1 MTPVGAGTGTG
12 ISSVLGAR
20 ALQAVMVAIVVGI
33 VSFAMMQALPGDAA
47 FRIAAG
53 RYGYDMMNAASAE
66 AVRAELGLDRPLLVQ
81 LGTWMWSL
89 AQFDMG
95 NSLVTGAPVTHEFAH
110 QLGASL
116 LLAGAAVTV
125 SVLIAVPVGIATG
138 LNPGGLVDRITLSI
152 SVGIRAL
159 PIFALA
165 VLLILVFAIQIRLLP
180 VAGFDRVEHLV
191 LPSLPLGLSLAT
203 VSNRVVRDGQRLVP
217 LRPNQRAEPVHHAP
231 SPRGA

>member
-1 MTPVGAGTGTG
+1 MGTGTG
-12 ISSVLGAR
+12 TGLGSVLGAR
-20 ALQAVMVAIVVGI
+20 ALQAVMVAVVVGI

-53 RYGYDMMNAASAE
+53 RYGYDMMNVASAD

-81 LGTWMWSL
+81 LSTWLWSL

-95 NSLVTGAPVTHEFAH
+95 RSLVTGAPVVDEIAH

-116 LLAGAAVTV
+116 MLAGAAIMA
-125 SVLIAVPVGIATG
+125 SVLIALPVGVVSG

-165 VLLILVFAIQIRLLP
+165 VLLILVFAIQIKLLP
-180 VAGFDRVEHLV
+180 VAGFDRIEHLV
-191 LPSLPLGLSLAT
+191 LPALTLGLS
-203 VSNRVVRDGQRLVP
+203 RRFQ
-217 LRPNQRAEPVHHAP
+217 
-231 SPRGA
+231 PRGP